1 MSIKKF
7 NFLPDFTAL
16 SEWGH
21 NRQPFFALVDFDG
34 HVAAAP
40 VKSAFSS
47 EKAGFLQGQVDFY
60 GQKLEFRFYVA
71 AQKTTAAQPAMDFHS
86 RPTIL
91 KITPPPRDQTIS
103 TIRAVQAQLGE
114 GNSYLVNYCSQ
125 TIVELGQELSSLC
138 EQSTAPFTIWLEGQ
152 FIAFSPEAF
161 ITVMENQIST
171 NPMKGTGF
179 DSGLLLA
186 DTKEQAEHATVVDL
200 LRNDLGQVAR
210 DIRLGDYRYLTAI
223 PQAPSTSSGQA
234 IGRTLYQTSTEIKGT
249 MPGDWR
255 DHIGDWLPR
264 LLPAGSVTGAPKKET
279 VALIRRFETEP
290 RGFFTGVA
298 VLFDGDNL
306 YSCVLIR
313 FLDLAG
319 ETLKFRSGAGITIY
333 SDPEQEYEEILN
345 KVYIPV

>member
-1 MSIKKF
+1 M
-7 NFLPDFTAL
+7 L
-16 SEWGH
+16 SEWGQK
-21 NRQPFFALVDFDG
+21 RQPFFALVDFDG
-34 HVAAAP
+34 NVAAAP
-40 VKSAFSS
+40 VKWASPGPKTGVLR
-47 EKAGFLQGQVDFY
+47 EKVDFS
-60 GQKLEFRFYVA
+60 GQNLHFQFYVA
-71 AQKTTAAQPAMDFHS
+71 LHDKDPSIAAMDFHS

-91 KITPPPRDQTIS
+91 KITPPPKQQTVSAI
-103 TIRAVQAQLGE
+103 QALQSQLRE

-125 TIVELGQELSSLC
+125 TFVELGQDLSSLYT
-138 EQSTAPFTIWLEGQ
+138 QSTAPFTVWLEGQ
-152 FIAFSPEAF
+152 FMAFSPESF

-179 DSGLLLA
+179 DARLLLN

-223 PQAPSTSSGQA
+223 PQAD
-234 IGRTLYQTSTEIKGT
+234 GRTLYQTSTEIKGT
-249 MPGDWR
+249 MPDDWR

-279 VALIRRFETEP
+279 VALIRRFEAEP

-333 SDPEQEYEEILN
+333 SDAEQEYEEILN